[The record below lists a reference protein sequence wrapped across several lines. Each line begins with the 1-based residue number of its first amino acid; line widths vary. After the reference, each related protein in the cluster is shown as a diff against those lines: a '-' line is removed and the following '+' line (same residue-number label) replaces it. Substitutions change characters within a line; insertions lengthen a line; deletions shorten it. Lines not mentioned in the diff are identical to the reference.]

1 MKTYAGA
8 LKRGEFIIYQ
18 GNICQVVKTEF
29 YSPGK
34 GSALMH
40 TKLKSVQTLKT
51 VDYAFKSNE
60 SVETIDV
67 NSIEMQFMYKDSDSM
82 YFMNEQ
88 TYDQVTIPLAMAEGF
103 VQYLKEGDK
112 LFVFMH
118 EDKALSVRPPLTVH
132 LKIVETENAVKG
144 DTVSNARKSAIT
156 ETGATV
162 MVPLFV
168 KAGETVT
175 INPESGEY
183 VGRSSEQR

>member
-1 MKTYAGA
+1 
-8 LKRGEFIIYQ
+8 
-18 GNICQVVKTEF
+18 
-29 YSPGK
+29 
-34 GSALMH
+34 
-40 TKLKSVQTLKT
+40 
-51 VDYAFKSNE
+51 
-60 SVETIDV
+60 
-67 NSIEMQFMYKDSDSM
+67 M

-118 EDKALSVRPPLTVH
+118 EDQALSVRPPLSVH

>member
-8 LKRGEFIIYQ
+8 LKKGEFVNHQ
-18 GNICQVVKTEF
+18 GAIWQITKTEF

-40 TKLKSVQTLKT
+40 TKLKNVASGKT
-51 VDYAFKSNE
+51 VDYPFKSSEN
-60 SVETIDV
+60 VETVDV
-67 NSIEMQFMYKDSDSM
+67 NSIEMQYMYKDEENL

-88 TYDQVTIPLAMAEGF
+88 TYDQVSVPVAMAEGF

-112 LFVFMH
+112 LYVFMH
-118 EDKALSVRPPLTVH
+118 DDKALSVRAPLAVR
-132 LKIVETENAVKG
+132 LKITETEDAVKG
-144 DTVSNARKSAIT
+144 DTVTNARKPAIV

-168 KAGETVT
+168 KAGEVVT
-175 INPESGEY
+175 INPETGEY
-183 VGRSSEQR
+183 VGRA

>member
-8 LKRGEFIIYQ
+8 LKKGEFVLHQ
-18 GNICQVVKTEF
+18 GTISQVTKTEF

-40 TKLKSVQTLKT
+40 TKLKNALTGRT

-60 SVETIDV
+60 SVETVDV
-67 NSIEMQFMYKDSDSM
+67 TSVEMQFMYKDEDNM

-88 TYDQVTIPLAMAEGF
+88 TYEQTSIPLAMAEGF

-112 LFVFMH
+112 LYVFMH
-118 EDKALSVRPPLTVH
+118 DEKALSVRAPLTAR
-132 LKIVETENAVKG
+132 LKITETEDAVKG
-144 DTVSNARKSAIT
+144 DTVSNARKSAT
-156 ETGATV
+156 VETGATI

-168 KAGETVT
+168 KAGEVVT
-175 INPESGEY
+175 INPETGEY
-183 VGRSSEQR
+183 VGRA

>member
-1 MKTYAGA
+1 MKTYAGG
-8 LKRGEFIIYQ
+8 LKKGDFIIYQ
-18 GNICQVVKTEF
+18 GSICQVVKTEF

-40 TKLKSVQTLKT
+40 TKLKNVQTLKT

-60 SVETIDV
+60 SVETVEV
-67 NSIEMQFMYKDSDSM
+67 NSVEMQYMYRDEDSLH
-82 YFMNEQ
+82 FMNEQ
-88 TYDQVTIPLAMAEGF
+88 TYDQVEVPASMAEGF

-112 LFVFMH
+112 LYVYMH
-118 EDKALSVRPPLTVH
+118 EDKALSVRAPLTVR
-132 LKIVETENAVKG
+132 LKITSTEDAVKG
-144 DTVSNARKSAIT
+144 DTVTNARKPAMT

-175 INPESGEY
+175 INPDTGEY
-183 VGRSSEQR
+183 VGRATQ